1 LHPHFTSPTAP
12 SSSRQQKQ
20 CADPPADIAPPE
32 GHAETPPEGQADAPP
47 EGQAD
52 AAPGADAPPEGQADA
67 APGADA
73 PPEGQADAPPEGQA
87 AKKRACEDSTDSPPK
102 LRKGQAE
109 GQDA

>member
-1 LHPHFTSPTAP
+1 M
-12 SSSRQQKQ
+12 RGKKQ
-20 CADPPADIAPPE
+20 VKKME
-32 GHAETPPEGQADAPP
+32 RADAAP

-52 AAPGADAPPEGQADA
+52 AAPEFEADAAPGADAAPEFEALEFEADA

>member
-1 LHPHFTSPTAP
+1 M
-12 SSSRQQKQ
+12 RVKKQ
-20 CADPPADIAPPE
+20 VKKME
-32 GHAETPPEGQADAPP
+32 RADAAP

-52 AAPGADAPPEGQADA
+52 AAPEFQADA